1 MNETSC
7 RIVCTPLGCSV
18 LVANKPM
25 GSEHERSSTLL
36 FCGCRGAGRMGAA
49 WEETLGPLRGVWEGS
64 QVFCCSL
71 SLRHPPL
78 TVCGGKS
85 PVWPPLEDRRGTG
98 GVRGRMLGF
107 ADAEPWTSC
116 GWKNQAE
123 LSVSDTL
130 FQTDF
135 ISGDPVVPGAEQGM
149 FFIWFMS
156 WASSPPGEMGVR

>member
-1 MNETSC
+1 MGRN
-7 RIVCTPLGCSV
+7 LGS
-18 LVANKPM
+18 P
-25 GSEHERSSTLL
+25 
-36 FCGCRGAGRMGAA
+36 
-49 WEETLGPLRGVWEGS
+49 EGS
-64 QVFCCSL
+64 LGGKPGLLLQPVSET
-71 SLRHPPL
+71 PPL

-98 GVRGRMLGF
+98 GVRGCMLGF